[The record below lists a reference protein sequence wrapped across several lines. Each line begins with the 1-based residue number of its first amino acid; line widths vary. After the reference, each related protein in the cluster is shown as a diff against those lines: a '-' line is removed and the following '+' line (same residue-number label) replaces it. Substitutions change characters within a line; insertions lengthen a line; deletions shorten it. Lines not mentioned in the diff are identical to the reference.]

1 MQKLVDVAAA
11 IVKLLLNGWFCLFYS
26 INK

>member
-11 IVKLLLNGWFCLFYS
+11 IVKLLLNGWFVYFYL

>member
-11 IVKLLLNGWFCLFYS
+11 IVKLLLNGWFCLFLF
-26 INK
+26 NK